1 MAGTPQIGKT
11 YERVYRVEP
20 AHLIDFMGEASPPV
34 LATPWLIGF
43 LERTAREAVA
53 DDLPPGHTTVGV
65 ELTVKHLAPTPVG
78 QEVTCSARVLGV
90 EDGVISYQIEA
101 RDQREKVAQGF
112 HRRRVID
119 VARFAARVKRKMGE

>member
-1 MAGTPQIGKT
+1 MIGTPKIGKT

-20 AHLIDFMGEASPPV
+20 KHLIDFMGDAAPPV

-53 DDLPPGHTTVGV
+53 EDLPAGHTTVGI
-65 ELTVKHLAPTPVG
+65 EITVKHLAPTPVG
-78 QEVTCSARVLGV
+78 QEVTCTARVLGA

-101 RDQREKVAQGF
+101 RDEREKVAQGF

-119 VARFAARVKRKMGE
+119 VARFARRVQRKMGG